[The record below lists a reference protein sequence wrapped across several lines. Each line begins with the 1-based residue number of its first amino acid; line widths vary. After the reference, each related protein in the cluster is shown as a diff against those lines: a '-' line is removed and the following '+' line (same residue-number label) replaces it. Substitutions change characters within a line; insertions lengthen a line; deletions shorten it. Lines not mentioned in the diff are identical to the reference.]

1 MKRRVTYTAV
11 LLVLADVLLLGAVW
25 RLAPALSL
33 TAALAV
39 PEVEPLL
46 APLYAEP
53 HREDV
58 TVDVAGTS
66 HRADLY
72 RPARALAGLVLVRT
86 AASAEGEAE
95 RLARLLARRSI
106 AVVLPRTAE
115 GGVIAPAVARDYAHT
130 LRVPLHV
137 ASLDAL
143 RSDGAPRASLADRLR
158 ELRRLFSLATS
169 LFSA

>member
-1 MKRRVTYTAV
+1 MKRRLTYTAV

-39 PEVEPLL
+39 PEVESLL

-72 RPARALAGLVLVRT
+72 RPAQALAGLVLVRG

-95 RLARLLARRSI
+95 RLARLLARRNI
-106 AVVLPRTAE
+106 AVVIPRTTD
-115 GGVIAPAVARDYAHT
+115 GGAIAPAVARDYAHT
-130 LRVPLHV
+130 LRVPLQV
-137 ASLDAL
+137 ASLESL
-143 RSDGAPRASLADRLR
+143 RGDDGARGSFRDRAR
-158 ELRRLFSLATS
+158 ELRRLYHFVTAL
-169 LFSA
+169 LG